1 MLTNNPLLTAVASS
15 AFTSMVFLLREAGGT
30 RNELRNLSESIA
42 TIKSDSAKQQDRIEA
57 QFLEH

>member
-15 AFTSMVFLLREAGGT
+15 SFTSMVFSLREAGGT
-30 RNELRNLSESIA
+30 RNELRNLSESLA

-57 QFLEH
+57 QILEH